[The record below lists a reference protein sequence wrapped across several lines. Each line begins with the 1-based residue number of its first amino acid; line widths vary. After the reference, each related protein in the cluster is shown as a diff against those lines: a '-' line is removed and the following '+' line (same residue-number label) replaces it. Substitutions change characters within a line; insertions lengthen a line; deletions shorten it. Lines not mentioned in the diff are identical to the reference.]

1 MCVLGGGGDY
11 RNSDH
16 KFIVRYGSSLEML
29 ATRVKN
35 LIILSSFPEICHN
48 SFGEDANMPWVFMTY
63 LWGSVSSAVVDCCC
77 TIVIVCF

>member
-1 MCVLGGGGDY
+1 MMVTWGSGGIEGCHGLIYYKKENVVVVVGCVCVGGGGDY

-35 LIILSSFPEICHN
+35 LTILSFFP
-48 SFGEDANMPWVFMTY
+48 
-63 LWGSVSSAVVDCCC
+63 
-77 TIVIVCF
+77 